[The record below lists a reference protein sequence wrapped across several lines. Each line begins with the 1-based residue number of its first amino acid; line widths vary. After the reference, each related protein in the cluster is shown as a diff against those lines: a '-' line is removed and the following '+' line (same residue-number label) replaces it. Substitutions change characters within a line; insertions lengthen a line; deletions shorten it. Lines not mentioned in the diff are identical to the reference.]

1 MIAPNTTEV
10 EKLSVRSGRVFA
22 DQAVVPSGRSFD
34 ADPLA
39 GRSLLG
45 RWPAIRCRS
54 GDRRPRR
61 TIVAAV
67 VCLVGLASVA
77 FLLGLSVGL
86 YEFWGWLVIALGIA
100 VVAGVVGAGLVPTVG
115 SLWLIAF
122 WGYVFPPLVGYLS
135 GEWTGGGRDPHPR
148 MLGFAYGS
156 ARAELLGG
164 LETSLTFGLA
174 LAIII
179 GTVGYV
185 FGTLIDRAR
194 VRLWPE

>member
-1 MIAPNTTEV
+1 M
-10 EKLSVRSGRVFA
+10 SRFDGSRVW
-22 DQAVVPSGRSFD
+22 QH
-34 ADPLA
+34 LT
-39 GRSLLG
+39 
-45 RWPAIRCRS
+45 

-67 VCLVGLASVA
+67 VTLVGFASVA
-77 FLLGLSVGL
+77 FVLGLSVGL

-100 VVAGVVGAGLVPTVG
+100 VGAGVVGAGLVPTVG

-122 WGYVFPPLVGYLS
+122 WGYVFPPLVGYLG
-135 GEWTGGGRDPHPR
+135 GEWTGGGRYTHPR

-164 LETSLTFGLA
+164 LETSLTFGLP

-185 FGTLIDRAR
+185 SGTIIDQVRMR
-194 VRLWPE
+194 VWTE